1 MNTEVISIDY
11 DECDDDTARR
21 AFVAVEHDGATYMV
35 RTFSE
40 HRPRSATWRHGVAYW
55 CLGEDE
61 AGTQRHPAGL
71 PDEVISAVDAE
82 LHRGGR

>member
-1 MNTEVISIDY
+1 
-11 DECDDDTARR
+11 
-21 AFVAVEHDGATYMV
+21 MV

-40 HRPRSATWRHGVAYW
+40 HRRRNATWLHGLSYW